1 MLLPKV
7 VLLVWCIWY
16 GNADNIPGA
25 QKNLRSLRVDDI
37 QTMNVFPTS
46 IPTLG
51 SFAFT
56 TFPTSIVLPEP
67 TVEPTIEPSAEPSLL
82 PTEEPTPLPTPTSLL
97 PKHSQIYAGSASYLD
112 DLAATTAI
120 LESPGVL
127 WMNSKGDYYVADK
140 LGTVIHY
147 VYSTYNRPK
156 MQKFAGYTGSLFYT
170 DGSSAL
176 NTPFGR
182 VSSIW
187 GDTNGNLF
195 VVDNFLNLIRKISN
209 NTQHTVTTIIG
220 TYSGS
225 NTTTP
230 IATERVLNVPFGITG
245 DTVGNLYYTENSRIS
260 KYDPITK
267 RVTDIVGDGMTCSYG
282 GSYIPTD
289 FAYICGG
296 GVITMDSVGAL
307 YFFDRSNALIRKIYT
322 DTMFIHDVAGIQ
334 GDSSWVDNYGV
345 QANSTWVS
353 TVNGLFVET
362 NGNIYFTESLTILK
376 KIDSSGIISRV
387 AGDTSNFN
395 HSDSIPALDY
405 GFYQLFGV
413 TGDTNGNLYVT
424 DSSSSS
430 NKVQK
435 ISKSTGKIDRVAGGR
450 VYSVLNNEKTPA
462 DEAQFYSLWGI
473 TGDTLG
479 NIYVSNYWFVHKIT
493 EEDGLVTTV
502 GGGFLGWG
510 GDGNYFNNTGLP
522 GLTGLFMDSN
532 GDLFVGISA
541 SILKVDRA
549 TQIVEAIIGVGN
561 QQGYTAGGQLG
572 KDTMLS
578 GPADIYGDTNGFL
591 YVADELN
598 HAIRLYN
605 PITKIVTDLNAPSGS
620 NMPSSP
626 SIFFNE
632 TYIDKPQSVYVDTN
646 GTLYITDDYNMKVL
660 KVDSQGIIS
669 DFAGNGGYGSCGE
682 YVPATSCSLAYP
694 KGVRGDSNG
703 NIYFVDRFNYKV
715 NVVFTANDGQ
725 NYVSTAIGSGSSD
738 GESVLMQSSKSPMNR
753 PGYLYVNTLG
763 NFFVTE
769 ETAVRQAFRLYEPS
783 SQPTSSPTDQ
793 PVAYPTGLPT
803 VLPSSLPSSQPSG
816 LPTGF
821 PTSFP
826 SGRPSGLPTCQPSFQ
841 PISRPTS
848 QPSALPSVLPSSQ
861 PSRAPS
867 NQPNARPTS
876 FPSFQPSAQP
886 VSMPTMVPSSQPS
899 GVPTRQPSSRPSLQP
914 FARPTSRPSCQ
925 PSSMPSSMPTLPPT
939 RNRFNCK
946 KDSDKSE
953 YFFPD
958 DNACYECTSPSFVAN
973 KGDFTCICPAGYKTA
988 GFAKSVN
995 CTACDDGYISS
1006 AGNTTCS
1013 ACPPGYYTEDNT
1025 VCKPCQIAFYN
1036 PSEGQ
1041 GACIPCPGGR
1051 STAVQAATLLD
1062 QCLSPLPNMIFG
1074 IMSLSL
1080 VVVVFSWYI
1089 VMGKFHRASFERKVK
1104 TVLPNVERCKELIYY
1119 QEIEHQLHLIEQRKK
1134 QENRPPMTVLRKL
1147 LIFVGG
1153 TSILVVIFMM
1163 INYTIIFY
1171 RISYTA
1177 LILYRGLRFN
1187 FHLESIFTT
1196 LERAFKDISFSL
1208 RLPDN
1213 MLYALGYPF
1222 IGFFDWIQSLNISMD
1237 SVSVTCAGSQ
1247 APMELLLD
1255 CFIIGILIII
1265 IRSDY
1270 QLLFNILLINA
1281 NNKYMLNNIQKY
1293 IIDDFSLAF
1302 PKYFYYCIVIS
1313 VINYG
1318 NPFQAILR
1326 YAMGITNAANFV
1338 KNNHAA
1344 HLVTQTCD
1352 GIAGAA
1358 KFDSSLGYMSSVFA
1372 WWLVIPTLFCLADV
1386 VVHRTI
1392 HNPAEVNKIKHLN
1405 RPRKIMNKI
1414 NPYDLQAAM
1423 EDDDEE
1429 DNEEDAEQ
1437 EEENEEVREIKHAL
1451 HELQT
1456 GKVDPNVIA
1465 GQLLEDLFTSEQEVA
1480 DPESQLPKNDETTPI
1495 GSLKKKSDLSSSEQ
1509 NSSKGLLA
1517 VKSKPARRASSLHKK
1532 KTPAKK
1538 WKQNFFACLL
1548 FLHFIYEYLKGM
1560 FVYLISVDRWLSS
1573 FFSYW
1578 IRSFHDEIQ
1587 IMKKQ
1592 VLKIEKNNDKIKN
1605 GELLTESE
1613 KKLNLKEL
1621 NKSGSRRGSSG
1632 FLTADH
1638 IAFSLTE
1645 LKRQTEK
1652 TKEEMDDL
1660 WERDQQLGML
1670 VRQGST
1676 AGLDVLST
1684 TTRFP
1689 SYYTVCKEEWEEFVY
1704 RYHIPGPIA
1713 FVLVF
1718 LSIGHPTTQIGR
1730 YYWKIALNN
1739 YKIFLFA
1746 LLGIWTDECV
1756 QAYDLEALCNAFISY
1771 YRQNKQKEVEIENI
1785 KRHLSREKMK
1795 LKKEKSKEEQQ
1806 QQQQGESNKSS
1817 SEKKTNEHMPVVA
1830 VPIVDEVS
1838 VDKKEKNAEDE
1849 GMDDEE
1855 DELIDIQPPEP
1866 DIGNVLSNLIC
1877 VLVGSR
1883 ALLLMIVPSLV
1894 FFSTYCIIMAGS
1906 PLVVLNQYLKDN
1918 LDAFLVVGE
1927 ENRKSALED
1936 EMRFLNYKSEADQ
1949 QLLIS
1954 KYSWRL
1960 KIRGWI
1966 AFWNDSRLLQF
1977 VNNSLMMLLP
1987 LMFLIYSPNVLNII
2001 LILLGSILPFVMTQ
2015 SFIFLLY
2022 FGKAVDL
2029 TDDDLSKIVR
2039 GQIFATSTSSDGPMP
2054 LPKKGKKVYC
2064 EGDMEKELRAKYGP
2078 PPSVATPPP
2087 RPMEIEMKT
2096 QYPQKLE
2103 EDDDVENQFRSSPKE
2118 DKELNENDDNNIENT
2133 RNDLELHD
2141 YHEEDQAEDNL
2152 ISPRSNESIDPLEL
2166 LAANDAYFIPVDR
2179 DEEEDEEQEE
2189 ECFTYQD
2196 K

>member
-1 MLLPKV
+1 MKVNIYCLQSMLLPKV
-7 VLLVWCIWY
+7 IVLVWSIWY
-16 GNADNIPGA
+16 GNADNIPGV
-25 QKNLRSLRVDDI
+25 QKNLRSHEIR
-37 QTMNVFPTS
+37 TANVFPTS

-56 TFPTSIVLPEP
+56 TFPTVEQTMEPTLEPSAPEP
-67 TVEPTIEPSAEPSLL
+67 TVEPTLEPTFEPSAP
-82 PTEEPTPLPTPTSLL
+82 EPTALPTPTSLL

-112 DLAATTAI
+112 DLLATTAI
-120 LESPGVL
+120 LEAPSVL
-127 WMNSKGDYYVADK
+127 WMNSNGDYYLADN
-140 LGTVIHY
+140 LGTVIHF

-156 MQKFAGYTGSLFYT
+156 MQTFAGYTGSLFYT

-176 NTPFGR
+176 NTPLGR

-195 VVDNFLNLIRKISN
+195 VVDNFLNVIRKIKN
-209 NTQHTVTTIIG
+209 NTEHTVTTIIG
-220 TYSGS
+220 AYSGS

-230 IATERVLNVPFGITG
+230 IATERALVVPFGITG
-245 DTVGNLYYTENSRIS
+245 DTLGNLYYTENSRIS
-260 KYDPITK
+260 KYDPITR

-282 GSYIPTD
+282 GSYIPTA

-296 GVITMDSVGAL
+296 GVITMDSIGAL

-322 DTMFIHDVAGIQ
+322 DTMFIHNIAGIQ
-334 GDSSWVDNYGV
+334 GDSSWIDNYGV

-353 TVNGLFVET
+353 TVNGLFIDT
-362 NGNIYFTESLTILK
+362 TGNIYFTESLAILK
-376 KIDSSGIISRV
+376 KIDTFGIISRV
-387 AGDTSNFN
+387 AGDTSNFD

-413 TGDTNGNLYVT
+413 AGDTNGNLFVT

-430 NKVQK
+430 NKVHK

-450 VYSVLNNEKTPA
+450 VYTILNSENTPA

-479 NIYVSNYWFVHKIT
+479 NIYVSNYWFVHKIAA
-493 EEDGLVTTV
+493 EDEMVTTV

-510 GDGNYFNNTGLP
+510 GDGRWFNETGLP

-578 GPADIYGDTNGFL
+578 GPADIYGDTMGFL
-591 YVADELN
+591 YIADELN

-605 PITKIVTDLNAPSGS
+605 PFTKIVTDLNAPSGS

-632 TYIDKPQSVYVDTN
+632 TYVDKPQSLYVDTT
-646 GTLYITDDYNMKVL
+646 GTLYITDDYDMKVL
-660 KVDSQGIIS
+660 KVDTQGIIS
-669 DFAGNGGYGSCGE
+669 NFAGNGGYGSCGE
-682 YVPATSCSLAYP
+682 HVLATSCSLAYP

-703 NIYFVDRFNYKV
+703 NIYYADRYNYKV
-715 NVVFTANDGQ
+715 NVIFTANDGQ
-725 NYVSTAIGSGSSD
+725 NYISTAIGNGGTT
-738 GESVLMQSSKSPMNR
+738 GESVLMQSSNGPMNR
-753 PGYLYVNTLG
+753 PGYLYVNTFG

-769 ETAVRQAFRLYEPS
+769 ETAVRQAFRLYEPT
-783 SQPTSSPTDQ
+783 SQPSSSPTDQ
-793 PVAYPTGLPT
+793 PVAYPTSLPT
-803 VLPSSLPSSQPSG
+803 VLPSSQPSSQPSG

-826 SGRPSGLPTCQPSFQ
+826 SGRPSRQPTSFPTGLPSGWPTGHPSSRPTCQPSHQ

-848 QPSALPSVLPSSQ
+848 QPSGLPSVLPTSQ

-867 NQPNARPTS
+867 SQPTSRPSRRPSNQPSAQPTS
-876 FPSFQPSAQP
+876 SPSFQPSAQP

-899 GVPTRQPSSRPSLQP
+899 RVPTSQPSSQPSLQP
-914 FARPTSRPSCQ
+914 FAHPTGLPSSQ
-925 PSSMPSSMPTLPPT
+925 PSGIPSSMPTLPPT

-946 KDSDKSE
+946 KEADKSE

-958 DNACYECTSPSFVAN
+958 DNACYECTLPSFVEN
-973 KGDFTCICPAGYKTA
+973 KGDFTCVCPAGYKTA

-995 CTACDDGYISS
+995 CTSCDDGHISS
-1006 AGNTTCS
+1006 VGNTTCT
-1013 ACPPGYYTEDNT
+1013 ACPAGYYTEDRK

-1036 PSEGQ
+1036 PTEGQ

-1074 IMSLSL
+1074 IMSLTL

-1119 QEIEHQLHLIEQRKK
+1119 QEIEHQLHLIEQRSK

-1153 TSILVVIFMM
+1153 TSVLVVIFMM

-1171 RISYTA
+1171 RISYAA

-1222 IGFFDWIQSLNISMD
+1222 IGFFNWIQSLNISMD

-1270 QLLFNILLINA
+1270 QLLFSILLINA

-1392 HNPAEVNKIKHLN
+1392 HSPAEVNKIKHLN

-1423 EDDDEE
+1423 DEDDEE
-1429 DNEEDAEQ
+1429 DSEADAEQ

-1451 HELQT
+1451 HELQI

-1480 DPESQLPKNDETTPI
+1480 DPESQLPKNDEITPI
-1495 GSLKKKSDLSSSEQ
+1495 GSLKKNNELSS
-1509 NSSKGLLA
+1509 NSSKALLA
-1517 VKSKPARRASSLHKK
+1517 IKSKPARRASSLHKK
-1532 KTPAKK
+1532 KNPTKK

-1548 FLHFIYEYLKGM
+1548 FLHFIYEYLKGL

-1578 IRSFHDEIQ
+1578 IRSFHE
-1587 IMKKQ
+1587 
-1592 VLKIEKNNDKIKN
+1592 
-1605 GELLTESE
+1605 
-1613 KKLNLKEL
+1613 
-1621 NKSGSRRGSSG
+1621 
-1632 FLTADH
+1632 
-1638 IAFSLTE
+1638 
-1645 LKRQTEK
+1645 
-1652 TKEEMDDL
+1652 
-1660 WERDQQLGML
+1660 
-1670 VRQGST
+1670 
-1676 AGLDVLST
+1676 
-1684 TTRFP
+1684 
-1689 SYYTVCKEEWEEFVY
+1689 
-1704 RYHIPGPIA
+1704 
-1713 FVLVF
+1713 
-1718 LSIGHPTTQIGR
+1718 
-1730 YYWKIALNN
+1730 
-1739 YKIFLFA
+1739 
-1746 LLGIWTDECV
+1746 
-1756 QAYDLEALCNAFISY
+1756 
-1771 YRQNKQKEVEIENI
+1771 
-1785 KRHLSREKMK
+1785 
-1795 LKKEKSKEEQQ
+1795 
-1806 QQQQGESNKSS
+1806 
-1817 SEKKTNEHMPVVA
+1817 
-1830 VPIVDEVS
+1830 
-1838 VDKKEKNAEDE
+1838 
-1849 GMDDEE
+1849 
-1855 DELIDIQPPEP
+1855 
-1866 DIGNVLSNLIC
+1866 
-1877 VLVGSR
+1877 
-1883 ALLLMIVPSLV
+1883 
-1894 FFSTYCIIMAGS
+1894 
-1906 PLVVLNQYLKDN
+1906 
-1918 LDAFLVVGE
+1918 
-1927 ENRKSALED
+1927 
-1936 EMRFLNYKSEADQ
+1936 
-1949 QLLIS
+1949 
-1954 KYSWRL
+1954 
-1960 KIRGWI
+1960 
-1966 AFWNDSRLLQF
+1966 
-1977 VNNSLMMLLP
+1977 
-1987 LMFLIYSPNVLNII
+1987 
-2001 LILLGSILPFVMTQ
+2001 
-2015 SFIFLLY
+2015 
-2022 FGKAVDL
+2022 
-2029 TDDDLSKIVR
+2029 
-2039 GQIFATSTSSDGPMP
+2039 
-2054 LPKKGKKVYC
+2054 
-2064 EGDMEKELRAKYGP
+2064 
-2078 PPSVATPPP
+2078 
-2087 RPMEIEMKT
+2087 
-2096 QYPQKLE
+2096 
-2103 EDDDVENQFRSSPKE
+2103 
-2118 DKELNENDDNNIENT
+2118 
-2133 RNDLELHD
+2133 
-2141 YHEEDQAEDNL
+2141 
-2152 ISPRSNESIDPLEL
+2152 
-2166 LAANDAYFIPVDR
+2166 
-2179 DEEEDEEQEE
+2179 
-2189 ECFTYQD
+2189 
-2196 K
+2196 